1 MALLEWLA
9 SKPEINLFSSFIY
22 TALKHYFIEAHNQIF
37 FFAGSTPLIR
47 FNKLSEKTGEH

>member
-22 TALKHYFIEAHNQIF
+22 TALKKIILLKLITKF
-37 FFAGSTPLIR
+37 FSLLVAL
-47 FNKLSEKTGEH
+47 L

>member
-9 SKPEINLFSSFIY
+9 SKPEISLFSSFIY
-22 TALKHYFIEAHNQIF
+22 TALKHYFIEAHYQIF